1 MSLWISI
8 RWTCVSEL
16 SAHCLFMYDHWERLK
31 TGRPARIR
39 TWTDGSACRWRWGSL
54 WGGDWGACG
63 CSAWACLWHNVDRML
78 GGRAQRAVRAPHHH
92 LWWMSTNGAERKL
105 KTHIDRELRGQHPAK
120 QISHLYAWALCS
132 GVKCMFA
139 PCWEKV
145 RNILYLKRHV
155 FSNQCIFLKIS
166 PGYLLFAEHVDM
178 TSSLFI
184 LLFHSVTVGSLSVP
198 LPLAWT
204 HWLTVMWKKTE
215 EVFLP
220 RRILACT
227 MCVCVRVWSD
237 EPSSSSSHTVYRLS
251 TFLQHANK
259 ENIPIMCTRTAAIFT
274 FS

>member
-155 FSNQCIFLKIS
+155 FSNQCIFFKSLQVTYCLLNTWTWHLHYSSFYFIRS
-166 PGYLLFAEHVDM
+166 QWDHYLSHFL
-178 TSSLFI
+178 
-184 LLFHSVTVGSLSVP
+184 
-198 LPLAWT
+198 
-204 HWLTVMWKKTE
+204 WLGLTDWQLCGKKQRKFSFLV
-215 EVFLP
+215 VFWP
-220 RRILACT
+220 AQ
-227 MCVCVRVWSD
+227 CVCVCACVIWWAQQQQQPYSLQAVHFSAACKQRKY
-237 EPSSSSSHTVYRLS
+237 PYHVY
-251 TFLQHANK
+251 
-259 ENIPIMCTRTAAIFT
+259 
-274 FS
+274 